1 MLSLEELS
9 EKRPRQR
16 STARQEPRRQHG
28 ARAPCSQF
36 TKNLGWSRYRGISN
50 AVASRSTRIEIDHQI
65 VNPDLQKITS
75 RREQA
80 ERARPLG
87 NDAIALSHPLV
98 AMTAWST
105 I

>member
-16 STARQEPRRQHG
+16 STARQEPRQHG

-87 NDAIALSHPLV
+87 NDAIALSHSLV
-98 AMTAWST
+98 AMTARST